1 MRPAEVT
8 DIWRH
13 PLKSHGRE
21 ALEAITLSAGQTMP
35 GDRVW
40 AVAHE
45 ASKADGSEWVPCQNF
60 TRVAKAPALMAV
72 NARLDDAA
80 GQLTLTHP
88 DRPDLTFDPENPADL
103 PRFLDWEKP
112 LLPANRAGSARIV
125 RVPGRG
131 LTDSAFPSIT
141 LCNRASHR
149 AVEQAIGHPLSPL
162 RWRGNIW
169 FDLDD
174 PWAENDWLGRE
185 VQIGGAVLAV
195 RERVVR
201 CLATTANP
209 ETGERDADTLKTLKD
224 NWGHQDFS
232 VYAEV
237 IRGGPVRIGDA
248 VKVL

>member
-1 MRPAEVT
+1 MTHQVT
-8 DIWRH
+8 SLWRH

-21 ALEAITLSAGQTMP
+21 ALENVTMSAGQTMP

-40 AVAHE
+40 AVAHDR
-45 ASKADGSEWVPCQNF
+45 SKADDTAWVPCQNF
-60 TRVAKAPALMAV
+60 TRGAKAPQLMAID
-72 NARLDDAA
+72 ARLDDAS
-80 GQLTLTHP
+80 GQLTLRHP
-88 DRPDLTFDPENPADL
+88 DRPELTFDPDAAEDL
-103 PRFLDWEKP
+103 PRFLDWSQP
-112 LLPANRAGSARIV
+112 LLPANRAASARIV

-131 LTDSAFPSIT
+131 MTDTEFPSVT
-141 LCNRASHR
+141 LCNQASHR
-149 AVEQAIGHPLSPL
+149 AVEQAIGHDLSPL

-169 FDLDD
+169 FDLGEA
-174 PWAENDWLGRE
+174 WVENTWLGRE
-185 VQIGGAVLAV
+185 VQIGEAVFAV
-195 RERVVR
+195 RERVTR

-237 IRGGPVRIGDA
+237 VRGGEIRLGDA